1 MNRGIWTECLAIAFC
16 SKLAG
21 EVLALGKSSGLICA
35 RDLNKKYNIK
45 VWLAVVVSIVAVSP
59 FVWLNAISDGP
70 LDHFDRR
77 FDRLDMLIA
86 SFIGFTFFGAIV
98 TSQAFARFCARD
110 PARLSETIDTAR
122 YCSVICG
129 LIFVLSVVF
138 YFI

>member
-1 MNRGIWTECLAIAFC
+1 MSVSQSRFVRNFGGRDARF
-16 SKLAG
+16 G
-21 EVLALGKSSGLICA
+21 EFSGLICA
-35 RDLNKKYNIK
+35 RGLDKKYNIK
-45 VWLAVVVSIVAVSP
+45 VSVAVVVSLIALSP
-59 FVWLNAISDGP
+59 FVWLRAISNGP
-70 LDHFDRR
+70 LDHFHRR

-86 SFIGFTFFGAIV
+86 SFIGLTFFGAIV

-110 PARLSETIDTAR
+110 PARLSETIATAR